1 MAIGNNSNFPLYY
14 DDLFQVYEESYTGHS
29 ISGERK
35 VIPDSPYEI
44 TLNHL
49 AKTGTLSIAGYTET
63 ASSTPAGREYYVTD
77 YAVPTGGST
86 GIDYEC
92 GQTLR
97 FNSNDVGNIISISY
111 VTPGDKITAN
121 LLNKIIDSNYKIQR
135 AIGLLG
141 SRRELELGDYNSL
154 AGCVSW
160 IKNLLLSHN
169 HTGGDARY
177 STQQLT
183 SNSFSD
189 ALEITNSNVADTAAI
204 DQSKLANGM
213 LDFGESSIAMGET
226 SKTITSDVWADTN
239 KYALVWRK
247 YTAGD
252 PDGAIAVSPGT
263 SDFTVYWLGATP
275 LAQAVAF
282 YWLIF

>member
-1 MAIGNNSNFPLYY
+1 MSIGSNSTFPLYY
-14 DDLFQVYEESYTGHS
+14 DDLFQVYEESYTGHT
-29 ISGERK
+29 ITGERK
-35 VIPDSPYEI
+35 VIPGSPYEI

-49 AKTGTLSIAGYTET
+49 AKTGSLSIAGYTET
-63 ASSTPAGREYYVTD
+63 LSSTPASREYYVTD
-77 YAVPTGGST
+77 YAVPTGGSL
-86 GIDYEC
+86 IDYEC
-92 GQTLR
+92 GLTLR
-97 FNSNDVGNIISISY
+97 FNSNDTGNIISVSY

-121 LLNKIIDSNYKIQR
+121 LLNKIIDSNYKLQR
-135 AIGLLG
+135 AIGLMG

-154 AGCVSW
+154 AGAVSW

-177 STQQLT
+177 STTQLT

-189 ALEITNSNVADTAAI
+189 ALEITNSNITDAAAI
-204 DQSKLANGM
+204 DQSKIANGM
-213 LDFGESSIAMGET
+213 LDFGESSIAIGAT
-226 SKTITSDVWADTN
+226 SKTIASDVWADTN

-252 PDGAIAVSPGT
+252 PDGAIAVLPGI